1 MMKVKMFLKVLAARQ
16 AHFEYLIRVVSTV
29 CDNVFIRRSV
39 KCSVPWEYTLHIL
52 PCTPHPTL
60 TVKAVGCAVQPAP
73 EIRVTAKS
81 EVRGRDQLGAGVTL
95 EIIFAKF
102 IGLITP
108 VLTQSAV
115 ITTPDTRPSTHKT
128 SGEGGE
134 ANV

>member
-1 MMKVKMFLKVLAARQ
+1 MFLKVLAARQ

-29 CDNVFIRRSV
+29 CDSEFIRHSV

-52 PCTPHPTL
+52 PCAPHPTL
-60 TVKAVGCAVQPAP
+60 TVRAVRNPHCAVQPAP

-134 ANV
+134 VNV